1 MTVADLMRTD
11 VVTAERETP
20 INEVATQF
28 RDENVGCLVVVEDGR
43 PVGIVTD
50 RDIAVRIVADNLDPT
65 EMTAGD
71 TMTEDPRTVELDV
84 GVMELCREMSDA
96 GVRRMPVVEG
106 DDLAGIITLDDL
118 NRLFVR
124 ELDALSA
131 VLESESPPY

>member
-11 VVTAERETP
+11 VVTAERPTP
-20 INEVATQF
+20 INEVATRL
-28 RDENVGCLVVVEDGR
+28 RDETVGCLVVVEDDR

-71 TMTEDPRTVELDV
+71 TMTEDPRTVERDV
-84 GVMELCREMSDA
+84 GVMELCREMSEA
-96 GVRRMPVVEG
+96 GVRRMPVVDG
-106 DDLAGIITLDDL
+106 DDLVGIITLDDL

>member
-20 INEVATQF
+20 INEVATQL
-28 RDENVGCLVVVEDGR
+28 RDEKVGCLVVVEDGR

-50 RDIAVRIVADNLDPT
+50 RDVAVRIVADNLDPT